1 MTAPGTDIE
10 AELSR
15 RTHIALYFKGSDYA
29 FVDEPMLER
38 ALTSI
43 ARLLWVG
50 WQRQYRRALEY
61 TNLSIDAEDATDLA
75 FLADRDATRAVGES
89 SDGRITIGTL
99 GMRKF
104 AVRIEP
110 GTVRELTEIEFCA
123 GVSEAAGNVIH
134 VYQTKVGALKRRY
147 YD

>member
-1 MTAPGTDIE
+1 MHELYTPYGIDVDATSHDAMAGRRNRGLDSHRETEIIAPGG
-10 AELSR
+10 L
-15 RTHIALYFKGSDYA
+15 KGDC
-29 FVDEPMLER
+29 V
-38 ALTSI
+38 
-43 ARLLWVG
+43 
-50 WQRQYRRALEY
+50 YREY

-75 FLADRDATRAVGES
+75 FLADRDATRAVGKS

-123 GVSEAAGNVIH
+123 GVSEAAGSVIH
-134 VYQTKVGALKRRY
+134 TYQTKVGALKRRY